1 MCGRRFSAKQ
11 GEKERGETF
20 RNFSIKNRRNVVLLD
35 GMIKRSVSA
44 GYIGT
49 ERVVIWERNLR

>member
-20 RNFSIKNRRNVVLLD
+20 RNFSMKNRRNVVLLD

-49 ERVVIWERNLR
+49 EG